1 MKKAISVFLCLLMAF
16 ALWPALGIDKASAA
30 DEYYR
35 TIEIPIYKNVAHA
48 EGSEKAPEDAVF
60 EFEISSFSS
69 TNPIDY
75 DILSCTVET
84 SGIGLY
90 TGSLSIG
97 VRDEESLG
105 NLLEGIEISEK
116 NTGLSGWTYDESVW
130 KLTFVY
136 EGLSWTGHI
145 NYANLTAGDEPI
157 YGEKDTKYAGISFEN
172 LYKGVEGDSQKITT
186 LPQNPAPGGDN
197 VAKTLS
203 FDPDGGDSSAAPEEY
218 PAGSVV
224 PLEPIATKEGYT
236 FVGWE
241 DADTGEIVTEVKLD
255 ENKLV
260 RAKYKKTTV
269 PSMLRESPHEAYVKG
284 YEGGVVKPGNNITR
298 AEVTMIFYR
307 LLKDEVREA
316 NHSLENSFN
325 DVAEGN
331 WFNEAVSTMAKI
343 GIIKGRNETTFDPNA
358 PITRA
363 EYAAICARFDE
374 SETIDKHEFTD
385 ISGHWAEKLIAKAVI
400 LGWVKGYDDASF
412 RPGNPIT
419 RAEAMTLTNRVL
431 QRLPKSESDLL
442 PGMQVFSDNAN
453 PSAWYYLAVQ
463 EAANSH
469 ESETAEDGHE
479 KWTALRER
487 SI

>member
-1 MKKAISVFLCLLMAF
+1 MSLVL
-16 ALWPALGIDKASAA
+16 ALAVLPMLGTAGEAHAASDYA
-30 DEYYR
+30 R
-35 TIEIPIYKNVAHA
+35 VVEIPIFKNVAHA
-48 EGSEKAPEDAVF
+48 EGSESAPEDAIF
-60 EFEISSFSS
+60 EFEIVELSS
-69 TNPIDY
+69 TNPVNY
-75 DILSCTVET
+75 DVIENTVET

-90 TGSLSIG
+90 EGKFAIG
-97 VRDEESLG
+97 LKDSESLY
-105 NLLEGIEISEK
+105 NFLEGVVIREVDS
-116 NTGLSGWTYDESVW
+116 GLKGWTYDKSEW
-130 KLTFVY
+130 KLSFVF
-136 EGLSWTGHI
+136 EGTEWTGHI
-145 NYANLTAGDEPI
+145 NYANLTAGDSPV

-172 LYKGVEGDSQKITT
+172 LYKGEGEESPKYTT
-186 LPQNPAPGGDN
+186 LPNNPSPGGSEII
-197 VAKTLS
+197 AKTLS
-203 FDPDGGDSSAAPEEY
+203 FDPNGGESFATPEEY

-241 DADTGEIVTEVKLD
+241 DADTGEVVTEVKLD

-260 RAKYKKTTV
+260 KARYKKTTV
-269 PSMLRESPHEAYVKG
+269 PSMLRESPHDAYVKG
-284 YEGGVVKPGNNITR
+284 YEGGIVKPGNNITR

-325 DVAEGN
+325 DVAEGS
-331 WFNEAVSTMAKI
+331 WFNEAVSTMAKL
-343 GIIKGRNETTFDPNA
+343 GIIKGRSDTVFDPNA

-374 SETIDKHEFTD
+374 SETIDRHEFND
-385 ISGHWAEKLIAKAVI
+385 ITGHWAEKLIAKAVI
-400 LGWVKGYDDASF
+400 LGWVKGYSDMSF
-412 RPGNPIT
+412 KPANPIT

-431 QRLPKSESDLL
+431 QRLPKSTDDLL
-442 PGMQVFSDNAN
+442 PGMQAFSDNAN

-469 ESETAEDGHE
+469 ESDIAEDGHE
-479 KWTALRER
+479 HWTELREV